1 MNASRTLTAAALAAL
16 LAGCSILGL
25 DGLGEERDALRD
37 ARVRW
42 GRADLDAYAFTLQRG
57 CFCPME
63 LIGPVRIVVRGDSV
77 LSRTYTADGTPV
89 PAQWA
94 PYFGTM
100 EEVFELIDEAIDRSA
115 DDLRVSYHRTLGY
128 PVKADIDYV
137 KNAVDDELSLTV
149 SDFTIQ

>member
-1 MNASRTLTAAALAAL
+1 MTASQTLTAAALAAL

-77 LSRTYTADGTPV
+77 VSRTYSTDGTPV

-100 EEVFELIDEAIDRSA
+100 EDVFEVIDDALERSA
-115 DDLRVSYHRTLGY
+115 DDLHVSYHRTLGY
-128 PVKADIDYV
+128 LVEADIDYIE
-137 KNAVDDELSLTV
+137 NAVDDELSLAVT
-149 SDFTIQ
+149 DFTIQ